1 MAFNHEIVCT
11 VNENRP
17 SCHVGGGKGGKA
29 QEWRYRVTTSSEG
42 VVPSETVVEAS
53 EGFEVVEA
61 GEIGLFVALLV
72 LVFRHCLPL

>member
-29 QEWRYRVTTSSEG
+29 QEWLYRVTTSSEG
-42 VVPSETVVEAS
+42 VVPSETVVEA
-53 EGFEVVEA
+53 
-61 GEIGLFVALLV
+61 GEIGLYVALLV